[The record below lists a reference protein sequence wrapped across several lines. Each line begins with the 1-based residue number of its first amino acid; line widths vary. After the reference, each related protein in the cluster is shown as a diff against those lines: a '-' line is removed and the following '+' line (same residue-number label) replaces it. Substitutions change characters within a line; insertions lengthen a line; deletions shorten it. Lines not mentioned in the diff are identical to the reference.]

1 MSNTLTDLG
10 ELIATKLPGAI
21 TASGVS
27 DFGELVL
34 NVKLE
39 KITNVVEFLKSN
51 SAMRFS
57 TLIDITAIDY
67 PSRENRFEMVYH
79 FLSMYTNL
87 RIRLKLQVPEDGMVP
102 SICEIHPGANWFERE
117 VFDMYGVLFSGHPD
131 LRRILTDYGFRGHPL
146 RKDFPLTGFNEV
158 RYSEKEKKVIYEPVK
173 LEQNYRN
180 FDFESPWEG
189 TNYIKDIKNLKKD
202 DKKN

>member
-1 MSNTLTDLG
+1 MSNTLTDLD

-67 PSRENRFEMVYH
+67 PSRENRFEITCGIIDA
-79 FLSMYTNL
+79 S
-87 RIRLKLQVPEDGMVP
+87 K
-102 SICEIHPGANWFERE
+102 
-117 VFDMYGVLFSGHPD
+117 
-131 LRRILTDYGFRGHPL
+131 
-146 RKDFPLTGFNEV
+146 
-158 RYSEKEKKVIYEPVK
+158 
-173 LEQNYRN
+173 
-180 FDFESPWEG
+180 
-189 TNYIKDIKNLKKD
+189 
-202 DKKN
+202 